1 MRIPR
6 LPEPPALAETAAEV
20 PKGARVELT
29 GQASTME
36 SAFSGLFYGLV
47 GAIVLSLAFA
57 GIGATVYARL
67 GGDHGSVWAVLLA
80 ALICMPVGALL
91 ALPAMRLHGLY
102 LALATM
108 AFASMVDFI
117 FYSQPFAVG
126 TRSLPVEHLRL
137 FGLRFEG
144 LRGFLLLVTAV
155 KMLSQRFWNFRIE

>member
-1 MRIPR
+1 MGPTYWVATDGDDTGPGSRDDPWAT
-6 LPEPPALAETAAEV
+6 LQHAADSVPP
-20 PKGARVELT
+20 
-29 GQASTME
+29 
-36 SAFSGLFYGLV
+36 
-47 GAIVLSLAFA
+47 
-57 GIGATVYARL
+57 GATVYARL
-67 GGDHGSVWAVLLA
+67 GGDHGSLWAVLLA

-144 LRGFLLLVTAV
+144 LRGFLLLVTALALV
-155 KMLSQRFWNFRIE
+155 LVAKQAYPPIGQ